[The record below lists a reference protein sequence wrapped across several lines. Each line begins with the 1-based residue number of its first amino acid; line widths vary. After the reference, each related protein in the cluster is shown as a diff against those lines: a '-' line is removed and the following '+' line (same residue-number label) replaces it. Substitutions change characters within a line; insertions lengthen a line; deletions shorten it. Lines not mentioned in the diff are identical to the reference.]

1 MKRAAE
7 FTLFAGLAAFIHV
20 SLFATAPQS
29 GVQSSG
35 AGGDARVSIK
45 AASASLA
52 EMVEAWERPT
62 PRVQLKN
69 PDLTQ
74 PQTQPTTP
82 PTTPKMPQF
91 DLAQAPRVAVLVAL
105 AEPELKQVVE
115 VDTAPPPPPP
125 PLPPPPPEPEP
136 EPQPKPKPPEKPA
149 PKQPA
154 PKPPAPKPPVA
165 KTSQQTSAGRPA
177 QRAAG
182 SGGGAEA
189 GVAGGA
195 SAATTSAGQKAKL
208 QSIWGAKIRSR
219 IERRKRY
226 PSGQR
231 GKGRVVLRITVA
243 ASGKLINYRV
253 AKSSGVAGFDQ
264 AALKAVSRAGKFPSA
279 PKQLGGKPF
288 TFNLPMSFS
297 R

>member
-1 MKRAAE
+1 
-7 FTLFAGLAAFIHV
+7 
-20 SLFATAPQS
+20 
-29 GVQSSG
+29 
-35 AGGDARVSIK
+35 
-45 AASASLA
+45 
-52 EMVEAWERPT
+52 
-62 PRVQLKN
+62 
-69 PDLTQ
+69 
-74 PQTQPTTP
+74 
-82 PTTPKMPQF
+82 MPQF

-105 AEPELKQVVE
+105 AEPEMKQVVE

-125 PLPPPPPEPEP
+125 PPEPEP
-136 EPQPKPKPPEKPA
+136 EPQPKPPASKPSA
-149 PKQPA
+149 PKS
-154 PKPPAPKPPVA
+154 PAPKPPVA

-195 SAATTSAGQKAKL
+195 STATTSAGQTAKL
-208 QSIWGAKIRSR
+208 KSIWGAKIRSR

-231 GKGRVVLRITVA
+231 GKGRVVLGITVA

>member
-1 MKRAAE
+1 MKRTAE
-7 FTLFAGLAAFIHV
+7 FMLFAGLAAFIHV

-35 AGGDARVSIK
+35 AGGEARVSIE
-45 AASASLA
+45 AASASVA
-52 EMVEAWERPT
+52 EMVKAWERPT
-62 PRVQLKN
+62 PPVPMKN
-69 PDLTQ
+69 PDLAE
-74 PQTQPTTP
+74 PLTP
-82 PTTPKMPQF
+82 PNTPQMPQF
-91 DLAQAPRVAVLVAL
+91 DLAEAPRVAVLVAL
-105 AEPELKQVVE
+105 TEPELTQVVE

-125 PLPPPPPEPEP
+125 PPPEPEP
-136 EPQPKPKPPEKPA
+136 EPEPKPD
-149 PKQPA
+149 
-154 PKPPAPKPPVA
+154 PKPVEKPAPKPPVA
-165 KTSQQTSAGRPA
+165 KTSQQNSAGRAA

-195 SAATTSAGQKAKL
+195 SAATASAGQRAKL

-243 ASGKLINYRV
+243 ANGQLVNYRIG
-253 AKSSGVAGFDQ
+253 KSSGTAAFDQ

-279 PKQLGGKPF
+279 PKQLGSKQF

>member
-1 MKRAAE
+1 MLE
-7 FTLFAGLAAFIHV
+7 F
-20 SLFATAPQS
+20 
-29 GVQSSG
+29 
-35 AGGDARVSIK
+35 AR
-45 AASASLA
+45 
-52 EMVEAWERPT
+52 
-62 PRVQLKN
+62 
-69 PDLTQ
+69 
-74 PQTQPTTP
+74 
-82 PTTPKMPQF
+82 
-91 DLAQAPRVAVLVAL
+91 
-105 AEPELKQVVE
+105 
-115 VDTAPPPPPP
+115 
-125 PLPPPPPEPEP
+125 
-136 EPQPKPKPPEKPA
+136 PKPRPKPA
-149 PKQPA
+149 PKPVET
-154 PKPPAPKPPVA
+154 PPTAQ
-165 KTSQQTSAGRPA
+165 TSNQTSAGRAA

-182 SGGGAEA
+182 SGGGAQA
-189 GVAGGA
+189 GAAGGA
-195 SAATTSAGQKAKL
+195 STATVSAGQRAKL

-231 GKGRVVLRITVA
+231 GKGRVVLGITVA